1 MDYTTNY
8 HLPQWVESD
17 RIMME
22 DFNAMCAAI
31 ENGITAAKAAAD
43 AAQKSADTALE
54 LAPRVAQLEQSLG
67 MVKLAGPVTVPGK
80 NQTVSMDLAEIDMAH
95 YDALLVLCRLPAHSG
110 GDFIFS
116 INGNETIR
124 VGTSYWTDG
133 SAVIWILPTCGGI
146 TVAPTSYRANNT
158 GVASALEEAY
168 ATTAIQWD
176 DINSIGLSGYTEA
189 GMQMKLYGIR
199 V

>member
-54 LAPRVAQLEQSLG
+54 LTPRVAQLEQSLG

-95 YDALLVLCRLPAHSG
+95 YDIRTDEVACKVQAHR
-110 GDFIFS
+110 D
-116 INGNETIR
+116 
-124 VGTSYWTDG
+124 
-133 SAVIWILPTCGGI
+133 ILPLDPAGTYI
-146 TVAPTSYRANNT
+146 Y
-158 GVASALEEAY
+158 SALP
-168 ATTAIQWD
+168 
-176 DINSIGLSGYTEA
+176 
-189 GMQMKLYGIR
+189 KKC
-199 V
+199 